1 MTNKE
6 KIKKLEFLLENVII
20 QDGPEYIRNKSQI
33 DILKKID
40 TIVRLQE
47 TITHLR
53 RLQNLK
59 DQNLYKGEVD

>member
-33 DILKKID
+33 DIFKKID

-47 TITHLR
+47 TISNLR
-53 RLQNLK
+53 RIQNLK
-59 DQNLYKGEVD
+59 DKNLYKGEVD

>member
-1 MTNKE
+1 MTNNE